1 MRGMNPP
8 DHITRSASV
17 HWTGDIARGSGKIAV
32 ESGLVSANYSFGT
45 RFAKEPGTNPEEL
58 LGATLASCFTMA
70 FTLGL
75 TRASHP
81 PTTIDTTAHVELS
94 KDGEGFTITKIALV
108 TTVDIPGIEDAALH
122 EIADGAKINCP
133 ISKALA
139 AVAITL
145 EVKRA

>member
-1 MRGMNPP
+1 MTGVQ
-8 DHITRSASV
+8 TCALRS
-17 HWTGDIARGSGKIAV
+17 
-32 ESGLVSANYSFGT
+32 
-45 RFAKEPGTNPEEL
+45 
-58 LGATLASCFTMA
+58 
-70 FTLGL
+70 
-75 TRASHP
+75 
-81 PTTIDTTAHVELS
+81 VELS

-108 TTVDIPGIEDAALH
+108 TTVDIPGIDDAALH